1 MKIALLCGGFFMLG
15 ILVGTI
21 SYALLGMAD
30 ISKKIFYELIFMDD
44 EVYRQL
50 QEAVK
55 REKEKMG
62 IVKGRDT

>member
-15 ILVGTI
+15 VVIGSI
-21 SYALLGMAD
+21 SYALLGMANM
-30 ISKKIFYELIFMDD
+30 SKKIFYELIFMDD

-50 QEAVK
+50 QQAVK

-62 IVKGRDT
+62 LMKGRD